1 MKKDELLEQI
11 KLAMKAHDKAR
22 LSILRQVNQ
31 AVKQVEV
38 DERRDATEAD
48 LTKAVKKLQKVTA
61 EELDGLRKAG
71 AESHAERIQELST
84 QADVL
89 SQLLPRQLEGA
100 DLEKLA
106 DSLIAE
112 LGATSKRDMG
122 KVMGALTKATNG
134 NFDKPAAAAYVG
146 SKLS

>member
-1 MKKDELLEQI
+1 MKKEELLEQI

-31 AVKQVEV
+31 AVKPVEV

>member
-1 MKKDELLEQI
+1 MKKEELLEQI

-31 AVKQVEV
+31 AVKKVEV

-112 LGATSKRDMG
+112 LDATSKRDMG

>member
-1 MKKDELLEQI
+1 
-11 KLAMKAHDKAR
+11 MKAHDKAR
-22 LSILRQVNQ
+22 LYILRQVNQ
-31 AVKQVEV
+31 SVKQFEV